1 MDEKKE
7 LKEVEKLKSL
17 SPLVVQVTLRKL
29 GMFSSSYMGNDIYF
43 LMEAINLLISD
54 IGEDYIEKKYKEQ
67 GKDWLVTKKK
77 IEDLN
82 KLIIKVKVFYD
93 PIQNKKFDKKG
104 DVNKVQA
111 MFKKFFTKT
120 ASKVSLMQRDLF
132 DLFIFLIKQTTIQRN
147 QIPNEAFKI
156 IEHSQFRK
164 IDMTKR
170 PASSTATSVT

>member
-1 MDEKKE
+1 MEEKKE
-7 LKEVEKLKSL
+7 IKEAEKLKSL

-54 IGEDYIEKKYKEQ
+54 IGEDYIENEFKKE
-67 GKDWLVTKKK
+67 GKDWFVMKKK
-77 IEDLN
+77 IENLN
-82 KLIIKVKVFYD
+82 KLIVKVKVFYD

-111 MFKKFFTKT
+111 MFKKFYVKS

-132 DLFIFLIKQTTIQRN
+132 DLFVFLVKQTTIQRN

-156 IEHSQFRK
+156 LEHTGFRK
-164 IDMTKR
+164 VDMTKR
-170 PASSTATSVT
+170 PASSTTSVT